1 MPANL
6 YGLDR
11 DALSQAL
18 SAYGARPFH
27 ARQVYRWLYA
37 RRAYAPAGWTDLPR
51 AVREAV
57 DADAEIDPGR
67 ILRRTEARDGTVKVL
82 IGLADG
88 HAVEAV
94 SMVQRG
100 RVTFCLSSQ
109 VGCALACDFCLTGR
123 MGLRR
128 HLTAGEI
135 AGQAALLQ
143 DDRGLQVARF
153 NVVFMGMGEPLHN
166 YAGVLSAFRL
176 LTDPEGFGLSRRRV
190 TVSTAGLAP
199 EIERLAGESERP
211 RLAVSLNATTD
222 AVRSRLM
229 PINRRYPI
237 ERLLSAC
244 RRFVEAKDE
253 RFTFEY
259 VLLSGVNDTDDDVR
273 RLQALLRR
281 VPAKVNLIPF
291 NPVPGQL
298 AYLPP
303 PRPRVLQIRDRLL
316 AAGLPASIRW
326 SRGAEARAACGQLA
340 LLPGDEA

>member
-1 MPANL
+1 MTANL
-6 YGLDR
+6 FGLDR
-11 DALSQAL
+11 EGLAAALSP
-18 SAYGARPFH
+18 YGARPFH

-51 AVREAV
+51 SVREAV
-57 DADAEIDPGR
+57 GQDTRVDPGR
-67 ILRRTEARDGTVKVL
+67 IVRRTEARDGTVKAL

-88 HAVEAV
+88 QAVEAV

-123 MGLRR
+123 MGLTR
-128 HLTAGEI
+128 HLTPGEI
-135 AGQAALLQ
+135 AGQVALLQ
-143 DDRGLQVARF
+143 DDRAQADPGF

-166 YAGVLSAFRL
+166 YDGVLGAFRL
-176 LTDPEGFGLSRRRV
+176 LTDPEGFALSRRRV
-190 TVSTAGLAP
+190 TVSTSGLAP
-199 EIERLAGESERP
+199 AIERLATEPERP

-222 AVRSRLM
+222 ALRDRLM
-229 PINRRYPI
+229 PINQRYPI

-244 RRFVEAKDE
+244 RRFAEVSGE

-259 VLLSGVNDTDDDVR
+259 VLLSGVNDGDDDVR
-273 RLQALLRR
+273 RLAALLRR

-291 NPVPGQL
+291 NPVPGK
-298 AYLPP
+298 LPYVP
-303 PRPRVLQIRDRLL
+303 PARERVLAIRDRLL
-316 AAGLPASIRW
+316 SARLPASIRW

-340 LLPGDEA
+340 VLEGEA